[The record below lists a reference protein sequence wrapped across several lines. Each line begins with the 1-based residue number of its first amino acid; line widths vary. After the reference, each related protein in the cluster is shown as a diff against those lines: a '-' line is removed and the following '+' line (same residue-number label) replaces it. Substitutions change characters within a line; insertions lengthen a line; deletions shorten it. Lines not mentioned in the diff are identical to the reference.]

1 MERFAEAWASF
12 APRLAR
18 LCRRWTGTLDE
29 ADEAF
34 SRTALVAFEH
44 YLRRCPQLRNADA
57 WLTSIAR
64 NVCIDLYRE
73 RRRDRL
79 VLVSDSDW
87 WDTCGETRMATSEER
102 ILASERVRLAHVAL
116 KRLPARMKLVISLLD
131 RAATHEELGL
141 LLGITPVNARKR
153 LEQARRLLRQE
164 IALLDQRHPFR
175 ATRRD
180 GLFPTGASLAVAV
193 LTSGAVDG
201 VIYARISD
209 VRAASRIETLRSY
222 VAKHPRG
229 TRARLELARAE
240 RLLGRFDEAA
250 RHYMAVIER
259 TRSTAAAFELALL
272 FRIVGSPS
280 YAAACAPAIDV
291 APPPSGELLRVLLS
305 GDPLRS
311 AALAL
316 RRPSDRDARLVAA
329 RLALDHAAAAR
340 ALEWAMPLCATGDTL
355 ADSIAVEALLDLDRD
370 ADVTAMAAR
379 LAARDPAN
387 PIAAIA
393 LARVAD
399 SAPGKLADTLE
410 GHTARS
416 APAAAAAAL
425 WHIAAGD
432 ESHAMRI
439 LDRALIRCAGHASL
453 FHARA
458 ALTAGASADAVRA
471 LRMATRFRR
480 RLS

>member
-18 LCRRWTGTLDE
+18 LCRRWSGTIDA

-44 YLRRCPQLRNADA
+44 YLRRRPQLRNADA

-79 VLVSDSDW
+79 VLVSDHDW
-87 WDTCGETRMATSEER
+87 WDTQGETRLATSEER
-102 ILASERVRLAHVAL
+102 MLASERVRLAHIAM
-116 KRLPARMKLVISLLD
+116 KRLPARMKQAVSLLG
-131 RAATHEELGL
+131 RAATHEELAS

-153 LEQARRLLRQE
+153 VEQGRRLLLQE
-164 IALLDQRHPFR
+164 IALLEKKRHPFR
-175 ATRRD
+175 AARPD
-180 GLFPTGASLAVAV
+180 ELFPTGALVVVAA
-193 LTSGAVDG
+193 LTRGAVDG

-209 VRAASRIETLRSY
+209 VRAASRIEALRSY

-229 TRARLELARAE
+229 ARARLELARAE
-240 RLLGRFDEAA
+240 GLLGRFDEAA
-250 RHYMAVIER
+250 QHYAALIER

-272 FRIVGSPS
+272 FRIVRSPS
-280 YAAACAPAIDV
+280 YAAACAPAIEV

-305 GDPLRS
+305 GDPLRA
-311 AALAL
+311 AALAS
-316 RRPSDRDARLVAA
+316 RRPSDRDAQLVAA
-329 RLALDHAAAAR
+329 RLALDHASAAQ

-355 ADSIAVEALLDLDRD
+355 AESIAIEALLDLDRD
-370 ADVTAMAAR
+370 CDGAAMAAR
-379 LAARDPAN
+379 LATRDTAN

-399 SAPGKLADTLE
+399 SASRKLADTLE
-410 GHTARS
+410 DHVARS

-425 WHIAAGD
+425 LHLAAGD
-432 ESHAMRI
+432 ASHAMRI
-439 LDRALIRCAGHASL
+439 LDHALAQWAEHASL
-453 FHARA
+453 SHARA
-458 ALTAGASADAVRA
+458 ALTAGASAEAVSA

-480 RLS
+480 PL

>member
-1 MERFAEAWASF
+1 VERFAEAWASF

-18 LCRRWTGTLDE
+18 LCRRWTGTAE
-29 ADEAF
+29 AADEAF
-34 SRTALVAFEH
+34 SRTALAAFEH
-44 YLRRCPQLRNADA
+44 YIRRRPQLRNADA

-79 VLVSDSDW
+79 VLVSDRDW
-87 WDTCGETRMATSEER
+87 WDTRGETRMATSEER
-102 ILASERVRLAHVAL
+102 MLASERVRLAHIAMT
-116 KRLPARMKLVISLLD
+116 RLPARMKQAVSLLG
-131 RAATHEELGL
+131 RAATHEELAS

-153 LEQARRLLRQE
+153 VEQARRLLLQE
-164 IALLDQRHPFR
+164 IALLEQRHPFR
-175 ATRRD
+175 AARPD
-180 GLFPTGASLAVAV
+180 ELFPTGALVVVAA

-209 VRAASRIETLRSY
+209 VRAASRIEALRSY

-229 TRARLELARAE
+229 ARARLELARAE
-240 RLLGRFDEAA
+240 GLLGRFDEAA
-250 RHYMAVIER
+250 QHYAGVIER

-272 FRIVGSPS
+272 FRIVRSPS
-280 YAAACAPAIDV
+280 YATACAPAIEV

-305 GDPLRS
+305 GDALRA
-311 AALAL
+311 AALAA

-329 RLALDHAAAAR
+329 RLALDHAAAAQ
-340 ALEWAMPLCATGDTL
+340 ALEWTMPLCASGDTL
-355 ADSIAVEALLDLDRD
+355 AESIAIEALLDLDRD
-370 ADVTAMAAR
+370 RDAAAMAAR
-379 LAARDPAN
+379 IATRDTAN

-399 SAPGKLADTLE
+399 SAPRELADTLE
-410 GHTARS
+410 RHIAHS

-425 WHIAAGD
+425 LYLAAGD
-432 ESHAMRI
+432 ASHAMRI
-439 LDRALIRCAGHASL
+439 LDHALAQWAEHASL
-453 FHARA
+453 SHARS
-458 ALTAGASADAVRA
+458 ALTAGASAEAVSA

-480 RLS
+480 PP